1 MILGFP
7 YVRKPRNS
15 EREREIDIYIY
26 NDIIIYIY
34 KVYVYIRHSGTAMEG
49 MVAWV
54 GEGPNRSNGTGTFR
68 GLALVQAHSLLL
80 LQQAMRQGA
89 RSGDGT
95 RKTSVTY

>member
-1 MILGFP
+1 
-7 YVRKPRNS
+7 
-15 EREREIDIYIY
+15 
-26 NDIIIYIY
+26 
-34 KVYVYIRHSGTAMEG
+34 MEG